1 MVTVDDAVIAKLK
14 THGQNFEVL
23 VDCNNAIAVRENKQV
38 DMKDVLAAMK
48 IFSDAK
54 KGLEASETAMKQIFE
69 TTEPEEIAKQIIKKG
84 DIQLTAEYRNNLK
97 ENKRKQIINIIHRNG
112 VDPKTHAPHPVNRI
126 ENALEEA
133 KFHVDEFTSVQEQVQ
148 DALKKLKPII
158 PIRFEVKELQV
169 KIGPEYAAKAY
180 ATVKRYGTIL
190 KEEWQNNGYY
200 VAVLEMPGGLESEFY
215 EKINEVCHGEA
226 EANVLKTKS

>member
-23 VDCNNAIAVRENKQV
+23 VDCNNAIAIRENKQV
-38 DMKDVLAAMK
+38 DMKDTLAAMK

-54 KGLEASETAMKQIFE
+54 KGLEASETAMKQIFQ
-69 TTEPEEIAKQIIKKG
+69 TADPEEVAKQIIKKG
-84 DIQLTAEYRNNLK
+84 DIQLTSEYRNNLR

-112 VDPKTHAPHPVNRI
+112 VDPTTHAPHPVNRI

-148 DALKKLKPII
+148 EALKKLKPII

-169 KIGPEYAAKAY
+169 KIGPQYAAKAY
-180 ATVKRYGTIL
+180 ATVKKYGTIL

-200 VAVLEMPGGLESEFY
+200 VAVLEMPGGMESEFY
-215 EKINEVCHGEA
+215 EKINEICHGEV
-226 EANVLKTKS
+226 EAKVLKTK